1 MPQLVDW
8 DLAVTL
14 GIKTARRGPTVEIE
28 QARSVVTGL
37 RTAALRAVDPVREVT
52 GLVAEREVPVLVVD
66 RASWIRANV
75 ATFQTVLEPVEESAP
90 EPSSALVREVGQA
103 LTAVEIGAVLGWLS
117 GKVLGQYD
125 LIGPAAGPGAG
136 VGRLLLVA
144 PNVLAAEQAMGV
156 DGHDFR
162 LWVCLHE
169 ETHRVQFG
177 AAPWLRSF
185 LLDGVAELVSALAAD
200 PAQLLE
206 RIKTAASALAR
217 GGGDVDL
224 LTVALSPEQ
233 MAQAERLVAVMSLL
247 EGHADVVMD
256 EVGPTVVPS
265 VGQLRERMERRRS
278 SPGAVDSV
286 VRRLLGMDAKLR
298 QYRDGARFVRA
309 VVGRVGMS
317 GFNVVWQGP
326 EQVPTAA
333 EIADPDLWVDRV
345 HA

>member
-8 DLAVTL
+8 DLAATL

-37 RTAALRAVDPVREVT
+37 RTAALRAVNPVREVT
-52 GLVAEREVPVLVVD
+52 GLVAEREVPILVVD

-90 EPSSALVREVGQA
+90 EPSSALVREVGQR

-125 LIGPAAGPGAG
+125 LIGPADGPGAG
-136 VGRLLLVA
+136 IGRLLLVA

-156 DGHDFR
+156 DGNDFR

-206 RIKTAASALAR
+206 RIKNAASSLR
-217 GGGDVDL
+217 GGGDADL
-224 LTVALSPEQ
+224 LTVALTPEQ

-265 VGQLRERMERRRS
+265 VDQLRERMERRRS